1 MLPTVRCAARA
12 CTRAFSAA
20 AGARPTNV
28 GILAAEFYVP
38 TRCVPQ
44 GKLEV
49 ADGVSAGKYTVGL
62 GQTAMAFV
70 DDREDINS
78 IALTAL
84 ARLLEG
90 YGLDPRDI
98 GRLEVGTESLVD
110 KSKSTKTVLMDLL
123 PGSASVEGAT
133 TLNACYGGTAALLNS
148 VAWVESSEWDGRYA
162 VYVAADIAG
171 YEAGPARPTGG
182 VGAVAVL
189 VGPGAP
195 LRLLPRTRASFASN
209 MWDFYKPHMASEYPV
224 VDGKHSQACY
234 LTAVDACYQGT
245 MHKMAAALGVQQPAS
260 LGVSE
265 AFDYLAFHSPY
276 NKLVQQ
282 SFKRVSVGGKGRSAG
297 SGSHSHQSPPPPP
310 PLQLLFNDAVRA
322 VKAGLP
328 LPAHLSALA
337 PYASLPSSA
346 TLGNRELDK
355 ALGGLG
361 GADYARMVGPS
372 ELLSKSIGNSY
383 AAALHMNLLCL
394 VDSLGEGLAGKRVGA
409 FSYGSGAIATM
420 MGLQGEGVQGS
431 RFTLQGMAAQL
442 RVGERLAARR
452 QCEAG
457 EYVEAM
463 GMRERAYGK
472 LGCSPVGSTEHV
484 AAGGYYLKGVSA
496 AGVREYARK

>member
-1 MLPTVRCAARA
+1 
-12 CTRAFSAA
+12 
-20 AGARPTNV
+20 
-28 GILAAEFYVP
+28 
-38 TRCVPQ
+38 VPQ

-70 DDREDINS
+70 DDREDANS

-195 LRLLPRTRASFASN
+195 LRLLPRTRATFASN

-260 LGVSE
+260 LGVSDTQSE
-265 AFDYLAFHSPY
+265 KVPVGPEIPEGCLASRM
-276 NKLVQQ
+276 K
-282 SFKRVSVGGKGRSAG
+282 
-297 SGSHSHQSPPPPP
+297 
-310 PLQLLFNDAVRA
+310 
-322 VKAGLP
+322 
-328 LPAHLSALA
+328 
-337 PYASLPSSA
+337 
-346 TLGNRELDK
+346 NRENRMLLASADR
-355 ALGGLG
+355 LG
-361 GADYARMVGPS
+361 
-372 ELLSKSIGNSY
+372 
-383 AAALHMNLLCL
+383 
-394 VDSLGEGLAGKRVGA
+394 AGW
-409 FSYGSGAIATM
+409 
-420 MGLQGEGVQGS
+420 
-431 RFTLQGMAAQL
+431 
-442 RVGERLAARR
+442 
-452 QCEAG
+452 
-457 EYVEAM
+457 
-463 GMRERAYGK
+463 
-472 LGCSPVGSTEHV
+472 
-484 AAGGYYLKGVSA
+484 
-496 AGVREYARK
+496 